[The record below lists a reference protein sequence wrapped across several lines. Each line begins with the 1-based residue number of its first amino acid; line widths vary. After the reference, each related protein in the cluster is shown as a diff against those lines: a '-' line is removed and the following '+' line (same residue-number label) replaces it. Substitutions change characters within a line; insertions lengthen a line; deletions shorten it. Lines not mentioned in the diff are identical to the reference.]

1 MNATLRR
8 LVVITVLVT
17 SLFGCAPSAPPV
29 DVMAER
35 LAEVKPGMTRP
46 EVLAI
51 VGQPAHR
58 SEDVLPDPP
67 SVGAPAPYDSP
78 MLSQDKEYET
88 WYFQTV
94 TCSVKLWF
102 SHPTAPRD
110 EWLVIGSPSTSRG
123 NDEPL

>member
-1 MNATLRR
+1 MNATLDR
-8 LVVITVLVT
+8 LAVLIVLI
-17 SLFGCAPSAPPV
+17 SGLLGCAPSAAPV

-35 LAEVKPGMTRP
+35 LAKVKPGMTRA

-51 VGQPAHR
+51 AGKPAHR
-58 SEDVLPDPP
+58 SEDVLPEQF

-78 MLSQDKEYET
+78 MLTEDKEYET

-94 TCSVKLWF
+94 TSNVKLWF

-110 EWLVIGSPSTSRG
+110 EWVVIGSASTSRG